1 MAPDSLTAATI
12 EALFRAEHRRVLASV
27 VRLVNDFDLA
37 EDAVQ
42 EAFLAAAHQWPH
54 EGIPVHPVAWL
65 VSSAR
70 FKAIDHLRRISKLR
84 DLSPDLV
91 RRVEAIAADQRDV
104 SEQDIQDDHLR
115 LILACCHPALDL
127 QVQTA
132 LTLREVC
139 GLTTEAIAAA
149 FMVPPATMAQR
160 IVRGKAK
167 IRDAGIPFLIPGADK
182 LPQRIEAVLAVCY
195 LVFNEGYS
203 ASSGTSHTRADLSG
217 EAIRLGR
224 LLCEL
229 CPDAE
234 VFGLL
239 ALMLL
244 HESRREART
253 DAVGDIILLEEQDRS
268 RWNRVL
274 IAEARVLLARALAAE
289 PVGGYTIQAAISAM
303 HARAATAAATD
314 WTQIVVW
321 YDLLVLASPSPVVEL
336 NRAVAIAMRDGPE
349 VGLKHHTPLKAT
361 LAQYHLFHAAHGDLL
376 RRAGR
381 PTEAAVAYR
390 RALALVLQEPERRFL
405 QRRLKEF
412 A

>member
-1 MAPDSLTAATI
+1 MTPDPVTAATLD
-12 EALFRAEHRRVLASV
+12 ALFRAEHRQVLASV

-70 FKAIDHLRRISKLR
+70 FKAIDHLRRLSKLR
-84 DLSPDLV
+84 DMRPDLV
-91 RRVEAIAADQRDV
+91 RRVEALAADHR
-104 SEQDIQDDHLR
+104 EITERDIQDDQLR
-115 LILACCHPALDL
+115 LILTCCHPALDL
-127 QVQTA
+127 QVQAA

-149 FMVPPATMAQR
+149 FLVPPSTVAQR

-167 IRDAGIPFLIPGADK
+167 IRDAGIPFLIPGADD
-182 LPQRIEAVLAVCY
+182 LPPRIESVLAVCY

-203 ASSGTSHTRADLSG
+203 ASSGSSHTRSDLSG

-224 LLCEL
+224 LLSEL

-253 DAVGDIILLEEQDRS
+253 DAAGDIILLEEQDRS
-268 RWNRVL
+268 HWNQEY
-274 IAEARVLLARALAAE
+274 IAEAQALLARALAAE
-289 PVGGYTIQAAISAM
+289 PVGGYTIQAAISAV
-303 HARAATAAATD
+303 HASAATAAATD
-314 WTQIVVW
+314 WTQMVAW
-321 YDLLVLASPSPVVEL
+321 YDLLVRATPSPVVQL
-336 NRAVAIAMRDGPE
+336 NRAVAMAMRDGPE
-349 VGLKHHTPLKAT
+349 VGLKHLKPLQAT

-381 PTEAAVAYR
+381 GTEAAVAFR
-390 RALALVLQEPERRFL
+390 RALALVQQEPERRFL
-405 QRRLKEF
+405 LRRLREF
-412 A
+412 D